1 MGTERVKAQLDKAFL
16 EFRVIEKL
24 ADFGVQALDDRLGD
38 SRRRGDAKPAV
49 EIESRQGV
57 GDGWNGFIARH
68 AFDRTDGDG
77 FQQAALEHGR
87 RGGKGE
93 NGELHAPAD
102 RILHALRHGGVG
114 DGVDRYAGVLVEPRG
129 DKAGEVARSVIG
141 DVEFSGFRLRQRD
154 QLRQGVGRQV
164 LVGDDDKG
172 AAGDARDRDKILS
185 RIIGQILDG
194 EDIRRQ
200 RRRRGPQ
207 EGVTVRRGAGGHLH
221 ANDVARA
228 GTVLD
233 DETLAQH
240 TRQTL
245 RQQATDDVRGAA
257 GRLTDDHFHRLR
269 RPRLLRARR
278 ARQGACR
285 GKRRYS
291 RNGLASRRFH
301 RRFPR
306 VL

>member
-1 MGTERVKAQLDKAFL
+1 MN
-16 EFRVIEKL
+16 
-24 ADFGVQALDDRLGD
+24 QALRDEVTAWIAGDPDEVDRATLRALVEVDDEVELARRFAAPLTFGTAGLRGPVMAGPSGMNRLTVRRATQGVVAWLD
-38 SRRRGDAKPAV
+38 EIGVDASKGGVVGRDARRGSESFNDEAV
-49 EIESRQGV
+49 
-57 GDGWNGFIARH
+57 
-68 AFDRTDGDG
+68 
-77 FQQAALEHGR
+77 
-87 RGGKGE
+87 
-93 NGELHAPAD
+93 
-102 RILHALRHGGVG
+102 
-114 DGVDRYAGVLVEPRG
+114 GVLLG
-129 DKAGEVARSVIG
+129 AGAYVVGQLVAI
-141 DVEFSGFRLRQRD
+141 
-154 QLRQGVGRQV
+154 
-164 LVGDDDKG
+164 
-172 AAGDARDRDKILS
+172 
-185 RIIGQILDG
+185 
-194 EDIRRQ
+194 
-200 RRRRGPQ
+200 
-207 EGVTVRRGAGGHLH
+207 TTRGAGGHLH